1 MTGYKFGRTR
11 THELHD
17 AIRRAEQ
24 AERTAQELAVELDVA
39 RYSLR
44 RRQTR
49 VEVHMDATY
58 LSTLT
63 EQERRTRPTLRD
75 GDTPET
81 CRARLQAAADES
93 WPIHR
98 QRAA

>member
-1 MTGYKFGRTR
+1 MTGYRFGQTR

-24 AERTAQELAVELDVA
+24 AERTVQELSVELDVA

-63 EQERRTRPTLRD
+63 DQERRARPALRD
-75 GDTPET
+75 GDTPEI
-81 CRARLQAAADES
+81 CRHRLLAATEEA
-93 WPIHR
+93 WPTHR
-98 QRAA
+98 AHAA

>member
-1 MTGYKFGRTR
+1 MTGYKFGHTR

-44 RRQTR
+44 HRPATERWTQ
-49 VEVHMDATY
+49 ETY

-63 EQERRTRPTLRD
+63 DQERRTRPSLRD

-81 CRARLQAAADES
+81 CAARLQAAANEAS
-93 WPIHR
+93 PIHR